1 MMINDGDNNHHAD
14 DKCKEKSWLEV
25 HGLVYTDG
33 IIDARSWIV
42 TWIYLKRLLREIAR
56 ISKEGVYCIYPEAM
70 VYP

>member
-1 MMINDGDNNHHAD
+1 MMVATIIMRMTTF
-14 DKCKEKSWLEV
+14 KEKSWLEV

-42 TWIYLKRLLREIAR
+42 TWIYLKRLLREIAPPE
-56 ISKEGVYCIYPEAM
+56 SPKKVYCIYPEAM